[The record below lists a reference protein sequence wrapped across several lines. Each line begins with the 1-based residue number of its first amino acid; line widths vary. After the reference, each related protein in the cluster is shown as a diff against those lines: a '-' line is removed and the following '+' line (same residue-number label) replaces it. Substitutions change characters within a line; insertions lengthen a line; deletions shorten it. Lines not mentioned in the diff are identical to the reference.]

1 MLTREEIEISP
12 TELADRIEAG
22 DDIQVLDVRAEH
34 RLAAGRVEAPRF
46 VNVRGSV
53 VMNMADPTSAGID
66 RDAPVAVV
74 CGHGNA
80 SVAVANYLIANGFEA
95 RSLRGGTT
103 AWMDLLRQRELPTP
117 AGFDRLIQFD
127 RVGKGSIGYLVVA
140 GGEALAVDPS
150 REWRVWADAAEEC
163 GARLVGVADT
173 HIHADYIS
181 GGPAMSAALG
191 VPYYIHE
198 ADSFYPYD
206 DTPGVIDFTPIED
219 GDVITVGG
227 ASVDVHHTPGHT
239 TGSVCYMLGEDA
251 VLTGDFLFVGSIGRP
266 DLAGKT
272 AEWTG
277 QLWESLNRAR
287 DTWPRQ
293 AVAYPAHYTMDSE
306 RNDDLTIGRS
316 LETLLAENSALCI
329 QDEAEFR
336 SFVNRGVSTPP
347 EAYPK
352 IKAINIGIVVVTP
365 QEAEILEAGKSEC
378 ALA

>member
-1 MLTREEIEISP
+1 MLTRDELEISP
-12 TELADRIEAG
+12 AQLADRIEG
-22 DDIQVLDVRAEH
+22 GEDIQVLDVRAEH

-46 VNVRGSV
+46 LNIRGSV
-53 VMNMADPTSAGID
+53 VMEMEDPAAAGIE
-66 RDAPVAVV
+66 RETPVAVA

-80 SVAVANYLIANGFEA
+80 SMTVANFLAAKGFEA
-95 RSLRGGTT
+95 LSLRGGTT
-103 AWMDLLRQRELPTP
+103 AWMDLLRQRELPAP

-127 RVGKGSIGYLVVA
+127 RVGKGCLGYLVVA

-150 REWRVWADAAEEC
+150 RDWQAWADAAEAS
-163 GARLVGVADT
+163 GARLIGVADT

-181 GGPAMSAALG
+181 GGPAMSEALG

-198 ADSFYPYD
+198 ADSIYPYD
-206 DTPGVIDFTPIED
+206 GTRGVIEFTHVD
-219 GDVITVGG
+219 QGDEIAVGD
-227 ASVDVHHTPGHT
+227 ASVVVHHTPGHT
-239 TGSVCYMLGEDA
+239 TGSVCYMLDDDA

-272 AEWTG
+272 EEWTG
-277 QLWESLNRAR
+277 LLWDSLNRVR

-306 RNDDLTIGRS
+306 RNPDLTVGRP
-316 LETLLAENSALCI
+316 LARLFEENSAMRI
-329 QDEAEFR
+329 AEEAEFR
-336 SFVNRGVSTPP
+336 AFVNRGISTPP

-352 IKAINIGIVVVTP
+352 IKAINVGLAIVTP
-365 QEAEILEAGKSEC
+365 EEAQILEAGKSEC